1 MILTREQQELL
12 INNFI
17 NEKHTQEECIGF
29 IEGIKRTLNT
39 VKCNPN
45 TSSTRGEELLD
56 FLNYCSEHKTKYI
69 ILLACLCLMQK
80 DRMVS
85 FLFSQMRV
93 EITLAKLYL

>member
-45 TSSTRGEELLD
+45 TSFTRGEELLE
-56 FLNYCSEHKTKYI
+56 FLNYCDSAGWIKNIDKKKVIGDYENSK
-69 ILLACLCLMQK
+69 
-80 DRMVS
+80 
-85 FLFSQMRV
+85 
-93 EITLAKLYL
+93 